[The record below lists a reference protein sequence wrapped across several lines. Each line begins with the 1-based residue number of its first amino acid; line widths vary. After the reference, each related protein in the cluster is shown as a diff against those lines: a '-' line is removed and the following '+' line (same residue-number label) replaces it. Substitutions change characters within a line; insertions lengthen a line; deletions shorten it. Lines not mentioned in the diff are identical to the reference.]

1 MRGFLTNIR
10 VDKIILN
17 EFVISFIVVLITI
30 AIVLVNYKNLPPL
43 IPIFNQL
50 PWGNQRL
57 VPTPGIFI
65 PIALYFAVFIF
76 NVFFS
81 YTLYKKKNPLLG
93 RIIAAVTLLIA
104 VMNLIFIIRTVF
116 LVL

>member
-1 MRGFLTNIR
+1 MKRFLTSIR
-10 VDKIILN
+10 IDKIILN
-17 EFVISFIVVLITI
+17 EFVISFIVALITI

-50 PWGNQRL
+50 PWSNQRL
-57 VPTPGIFI
+57 TPTPGIFI
-65 PIALYFAVFIF
+65 PIVLYFAVFIF
-76 NVFFS
+76 NLFFS
-81 YTLYKKKNPLLG
+81 SVLYKKNNPLLG